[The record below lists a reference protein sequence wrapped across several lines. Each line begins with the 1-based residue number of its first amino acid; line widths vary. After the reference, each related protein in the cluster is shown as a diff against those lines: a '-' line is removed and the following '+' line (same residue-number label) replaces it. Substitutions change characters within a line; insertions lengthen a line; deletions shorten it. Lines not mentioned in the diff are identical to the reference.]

1 MFLKYRF
8 KFGVKNANLNVFY
21 SNEKRAHGKVKSFS
35 HPKMHSISMHIYFEK
50 TLTIIKYY
58 NS

>member
-8 KFGVKNANLNVFY
+8 KFGVKNENLNVFY
-21 SNEKRAHGKVKSFS
+21 LNEERAHGKVKSFS
-35 HPKMHSISMHIYFEK
+35 HPKMHSISMHISFAK
-50 TLTIIKYY
+50 ILTIAQDY